1 MCHTFWVILNLTFL
15 FYVCLTHQFP
25 LEDTQYD
32 KCYFEGCTKGRGA
45 APVTSM
51 STGSWCL
58 GSTVSLLHRSRQLSL
73 QVGWLRCAGR
83 DVWRSHSIKQSVSG
97 LFFTH
102 IWTNSYKELG
112 TFPRFLFIP
121 REVVWSCVCIS
132 AGDNRAVSLLDIQG
146 RRTLLHL
153 VSKAD
158 TYGGSQSQR
167 KKKGCQIIKFHN
179 LLSLF
184 YNN

>member
-1 MCHTFWVILNLTFL
+1 M
-15 FYVCLTHQFP
+15 
-25 LEDTQYD
+25 
-32 KCYFEGCTKGRGA
+32 
-45 APVTSM
+45 
-51 STGSWCL
+51 
-58 GSTVSLLHRSRQLSL
+58 
-73 QVGWLRCAGR
+73 
-83 DVWRSHSIKQSVSG
+83 
-97 LFFTH
+97 
-102 IWTNSYKELG
+102 NSYKELG

-132 AGDNRAVSLLDIQG
+132 AGDNRAVSFQDTQG

-153 VSKAD
+153 ISKAD
-158 TYGGSQSQR
+158 TYGESRSQ